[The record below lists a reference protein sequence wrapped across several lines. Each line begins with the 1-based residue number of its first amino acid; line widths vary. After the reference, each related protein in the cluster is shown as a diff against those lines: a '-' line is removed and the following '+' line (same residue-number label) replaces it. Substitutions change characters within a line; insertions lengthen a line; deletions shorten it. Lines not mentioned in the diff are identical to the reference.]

1 MHICIPYM
9 YTMINIVYSAICIV
23 YSAIYH
29 AYMYTIYVYHWC
41 SSSLGVHMKSS
52 KKGTSLQA
60 LRGSN
65 LCLRHFSTSFTSLT
79 RPTSSSSSSSSSSRA
94 ASSCSITPAILLYWH
109 SPRCPSASSESGY
122 QQVAHD
128 RTEHRQL
135 VATSAPSMLRE
146 SR

>member
-1 MHICIPYM
+1 MKGH
-9 YTMINIVYSAICIV
+9 TTN
-23 YSAIYH
+23 
-29 AYMYTIYVYHWC
+29 HWC
-41 SSSLGVHMKSS
+41 SSSLGADMKSS
-52 KKGTSLQA
+52 KKGTSLHA

-65 LCLRHFSTSFTSLT
+65 LCLSRFSTSFTSLT
-79 RPTSSSSSSSSSSRA
+79 SPTRSSSSSRSWSRA
-94 ASSCSITPAILLYWH
+94 ASSCSMTSAILRYWH
-109 SPRCPSASSESGY
+109 SPRCASARSESGH

>member
-9 YTMINIVYSAICIV
+9 YTMINIVYSAI
-23 YSAIYH
+23 YY

-65 LCLRHFSTSFTSLT
+65 LCRRRFSTSFTSLT
-79 RPTSSSSSSSSSSRA
+79 RPTSSSSSSSSWSRA
-94 ASSCSITPAILLYWH
+94 ASSCSITSAIL
-109 SPRCPSASSESGY
+109 R
-122 QQVAHD
+122 
-128 RTEHRQL
+128 
-135 VATSAPSMLRE
+135 
-146 SR
+146 